1 MERREFMKA
10 CAAGAALAASP
21 GAALAAQNAEP
32 RRYAPALLANE
43 LGQPLKTSELAR
55 GKNYIFHYPY
65 GGTPCFLLNLG
76 RATAAGVA
84 LKTADGR
91 TYTWPGGVGPGRS
104 IVAYSAICAHQLAY
118 PTKQISFI
126 SYRDAGSASPTAKA
140 HMIHCCAEHSE
151 YDPAQGARVMGG
163 PAEQPLCAILL
174 EHDAATDQLRAVGT
188 LGGELF
194 NRFFEKYEFK
204 LAIDYGPAN
213 ARVAVDGRTVVSEL
227 TQFCRQQVHC

>member
-1 MERREFMKA
+1 MERRQFIKA
-10 CAAGAALAASP
+10 CAAALAASP
-21 GAALAAQNAEP
+21 AAALSAQNAEP
-32 RRYAPALLANE
+32 RRYTAALLVDA
-43 LGQPLKTSELAR
+43 LGRSIRASELAA

-65 GGTPCFLLNLG
+65 AGTPCFLLDLG
-76 RATAAGVA
+76 RPTAAGVS

-91 TYTWPGGVGPGRS
+91 RYTWPGGVGPARS

-126 SYRDAGSASPTAKA
+126 SYRDARSASPTARA
-140 HMIHCCAEHSE
+140 NTIHCCAEHSE
-151 YDPAQGARVMGG
+151 YDPSRGARVTGG

-174 EHDAATDQLRAVGT
+174 EHDAKSGELRAVGT

-204 LAIDYGPAN
+204 LALDYGPAK
-213 ARVAVDGRTVVSEL
+213 AKAAVGEKTVVSEL
-227 TQFCRQQVHC
+227 TQFCQQQVRC